1 MYIDDY
7 NLLKEKLNFDDSS
20 IAVGSLAV
28 KNYTFTSKN
37 ACILPGAGS
46 YHCTKHNFC
55 ISEPYHTSERA
66 VSMIHGVL
74 DTPDVQIQE
83 NITFRYHVFSPIG
96 QTEKAKEVVILL
108 HGLNEKDWYK
118 YYTWAKAI
126 VDRTGKTVVLFPLGF
141 HMNRAPKEWSD
152 SRLMFQASS
161 QRKKALPNIIAS
173 SLSNV
178 AISKRLYEKPQRFVW
193 SGLQTYYDIIDFIED
208 FKAGN
213 HPAIAP
219 DAHYD
224 FFAYSI
230 GAFFSQILILSNYN
244 GYFDNT
250 KLCMFCGGPVF
261 NRFSP
266 VTKFILDSEANVVLY
281 SFLVEHLE
289 SHMKTDACLN
299 HYLNGDHTEGIVFR
313 AMLDYKVN
321 SELRENAFRKASKQI
336 MAIGLMQD
344 TVIPPYEI
352 INTLQGKYRDIPIR
366 IDVLDFPY
374 TYKHE
379 DPFPAIEKLRTET
392 DKAFNRVF
400 DSICIFL
407 ES

>member
-1 MYIDDY
+1 MYIDDHL
-7 NLLKEKLNFDDSS
+7 LLKGKLNFDDDH
-20 IAVGSLAV
+20 IPVGSV
-28 KNYTFTSKN
+28 VVQNFTFTSKN
-37 ACILPGAGS
+37 AYILPGADTYS
-46 YHCTKHNFC
+46 CAEHDFTTD
-55 ISEPYHTSERA
+55 EPYHSLDHVDM
-66 VSMIHGVL
+66 VSGIL
-74 DTPDVQIQE
+74 DIPDAHIE
-83 NITFRYHVFSPIG
+83 DNITFRYHIFSPSN
-96 QTEKAKEVVILL
+96 QTEKAKEIVILL
-108 HGLNEKDWYK
+108 HGLNEKDWDK

-126 VDRTGKTVVLFPLGF
+126 VDRTGKSVVLFPLGF
-141 HMNRAPKEWSD
+141 HMNRTPKEWSD
-152 SRLMFQASS
+152 SRLMYQASS
-161 QRKKALPNIIAS
+161 QRKAILPNVIAS

-178 AISKRLYEKPQRFVW
+178 AISKRLHEKPQRFVW

-208 FKAGN
+208 IKAGK
-213 HPAIAP
+213 HPMIAA
-219 DAHYD
+219 DARYD

-230 GAFFSQILILSNYN
+230 GAFLSQILVISNYN

-289 SHMKTDACLN
+289 SHMKKDARLN

-321 SELRENAFRKASKQI
+321 SELRENAFRKLSKQI
-336 MAIGLMQD
+336 MAIGLKQD

-366 IDVLDFPY
+366 VDLLDFPY
-374 TYKHE
+374 KYKHE
-379 DPFPAIEKLRTET
+379 DPFPAIEKLRNET
-392 DKAFNRVF
+392 HEAFNKVF
-400 DSICIFL
+400 DDICDFL
-407 ES
+407 N